1 MAKPTY
7 TPPPN
12 EAPIL
17 GDPSFAAKAQGFLGW
32 FPVMG
37 EYMQGMGEWIE
48 TMIGDVP
55 SDNIAAFAHLGGA
68 ANKLPYFTGAGAMAM
83 ADLTADGRSLIG
95 QSGVL
100 KASGALLAGTGVTQS
115 NYDTTANR
123 LLKVGDAGIL
133 GKAYNANGLSSS
145 FNCDDAPSGMWM
157 SISPSATNSPYVG
170 GSGMAGFLYTLEW
183 NTGVKT
189 QTFIATSPASV
200 AGREYRRSYDGSAW
214 SAWSVVY
221 GGDSAIT
228 SSTADGVQPLFQRG
242 SNSNG
247 EYVRFVDGT
256 QICWRRSSHSG
267 YTWTTA
273 DGALFMQGSSSNWT
287 FPAAFSAIPSV
298 SGAAETAAASI
309 TGVAFGTATT
319 TVVPFRPWSSTS
331 LSGSVE
337 KYVHTCAVGR
347 WK

>member
-37 EYMQGMGEWIE
+37 EYMQGMGDWIE

-115 NYDTTANR
+115 KFDNTVGR
-123 LLKVGDAGIL
+123 LLKSGDAGVL
-133 GKAYNANGLSSS
+133 GPTVSMGSIGITSLNN
-145 FNCDDAPSGMWM
+145 APSGASVSFYGVHTERPDDVSVGMVQTFEG
-157 SISPSATNSPYVG
+157 PSG
-170 GSGMAGFLYTLEW
+170 E
-183 NTGVKT
+183 KT
-189 QTFIATSPASV
+189 QVCYPTYPYSEVGQIY
-200 AGREYRRSYDGSAW
+200 YRTYISSAW
-214 SAWSVVY
+214 SSWSFVF
-221 GGDSAIT
+221 
-228 SSTADGVQPLFQRG
+228 PKRG

-247 EYVRFVDGT
+247 EYVRFPEGT
-256 QICWRRSSHSG
+256 QICWRRSSHGG

-287 FPAAFSAIPSV
+287 FPASFSAIPTV
-298 SGAAETAAASI
+298 SGDAETAAASI
-309 TGVAFGTATT
+309 TGVAFGSATT

-331 LSGSVE
+331 LSGSIE
-337 KYVHTCAVGR
+337 KYVHTRAVGR